1 LYELPNDTQQK
12 NGDRQRIDR
21 MHNAKV
27 NVGWPVR
34 IFLSEEVHKAN
45 IK

>member
-12 NGDRQRIDR
+12 DGDGKGIDR
-21 MHNAKV
+21 MHDA
-27 NVGWPVR
+27 NVEVVWPAW